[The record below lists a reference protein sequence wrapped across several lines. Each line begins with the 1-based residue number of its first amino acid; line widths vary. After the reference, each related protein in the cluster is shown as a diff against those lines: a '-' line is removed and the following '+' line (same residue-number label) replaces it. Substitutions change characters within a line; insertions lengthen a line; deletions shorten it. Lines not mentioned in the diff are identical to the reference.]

1 MQYMLQ
7 PEELRNKLNVRLL
20 RMNHF
25 KNSLNYSGATL
36 WNSLPCK
43 ARYAESLGSF
53 KRAISKAL

>member
-7 PEELRNKLNVRLL
+7 PEELRNKLNVQLL
-20 RMNHF
+20 LINNF

-36 WNSLPCK
+36 WNSLPSK

>member
-20 RMNHF
+20 RINHL

-53 KRAISKAL
+53 KRVISKAL

>member
-20 RMNHF
+20 RINHL

-36 WNSLPCK
+36 WNSLPCT
-43 ARYAESLGSF
+43 ARYAESLG
-53 KRAISKAL
+53 

>member
-1 MQYMLQ
+1 MQDMLQ

-20 RMNHF
+20 RINHF
-25 KNSLNYSGATL
+25 TNSLYSGATL

>member
-20 RMNHF
+20 RINHF

-36 WNSLPCK
+36 WNILPCK

>member
-7 PEELRNKLNVRLL
+7 PEILRI
-20 RMNHF
+20 NHF